1 MDSGK
6 ATSIMIFL
14 MGHALAEP
22 GARPDMAAFGGA
34 TNVEVRAEANPER
47 HQTAVGVSLCPSNRQ
62 GILHFSASKMIPK
75 WSFRPLR

>member
-6 ATSIMIFL
+6 ATSIIIFL
-14 MGHALAEP
+14 MDHALAEP

-34 TNVEVRAEANPER
+34 ANLEVRTEAKPER
-47 HQTAVGVSLCPSNRQ
+47 NQTTVGVSLCPSNCQ
-62 GILHFSASKMIPK
+62 GILHFPASKTIPK